1 MSRPFTFDRVVRM
14 IIALTLIVC
23 TIWLIGILKNVLL
36 PFCLACLLSYIM
48 EPFVEFNQKLLHQK
62 GRVLAV
68 FVTIFDVTIYILRI
82 QPIPYSFESYF
93 ACTQC
98 FD

>member
-1 MSRPFTFDRVVRM
+1 M
-14 IIALTLIVC
+14 
-23 TIWLIGILKNVLL
+23 LL
-36 PFCLACLLSYIM
+36 D
-48 EPFVEFNQKLLHQK
+48 
-62 GRVLAV
+62 
-68 FVTIFDVTIYILRI
+68 FDVTIYILRI